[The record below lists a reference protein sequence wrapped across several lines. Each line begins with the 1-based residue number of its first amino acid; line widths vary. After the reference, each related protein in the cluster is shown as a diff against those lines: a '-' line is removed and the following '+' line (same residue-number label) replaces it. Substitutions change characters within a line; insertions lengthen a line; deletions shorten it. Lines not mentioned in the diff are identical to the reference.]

1 MTPRTLCYRLFESYN
16 SCSRLQS
23 QVIRLIHF
31 VYYSFYTLWSENVF
45 LTSVFN

>member
-1 MTPRTLCYRLFESYN
+1 MTPRTLCYRLSESYN

-31 VYYSFYTLWSENVF
+31 VYYSFILFGVKTCF
-45 LTSVFN
+45 